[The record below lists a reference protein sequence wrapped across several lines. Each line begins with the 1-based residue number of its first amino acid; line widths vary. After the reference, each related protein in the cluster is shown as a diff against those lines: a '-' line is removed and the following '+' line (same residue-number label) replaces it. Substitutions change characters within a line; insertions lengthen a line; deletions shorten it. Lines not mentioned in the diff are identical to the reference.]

1 MTEQSFTY
9 TIGTG
14 NSHKT
19 REIKAK
25 NERGAKMKLSRIYCK
40 AIYIEL
46 YDEKGRLIARRT
58 PWWYGKWQ

>member
-1 MTEQSFTY
+1 
-9 TIGTG
+9 
-14 NSHKT
+14 
-19 REIKAK
+19 
-25 NERGAKMKLSRIYCK
+25 MKLSRIYCK